1 MSSTIELNEVLAAQD
16 EQNDAP
22 TPWSKFSK
30 RAMLA
35 VAFLGVVGTAAVM
48 RQIVYAQDTDGD
60 GVVSFGEMMSCNA
73 GWFSSCTDHGDVT
86 QRTDNNV
93 DFNAYKGR

>member
-35 VAFLGVVGTAAVM
+35 VAFLGVVGTAAVI
-48 RQIVYAQDTDGD
+48 RGVVYAQDTDGD

-73 GWFSSCTDHGDVT
+73 NFWSSCSDAPDYDCPCNGGCPCP
-86 QRTDNNV
+86 
-93 DFNAYKGR
+93 AG